1 MTWYIL
7 SQTGGGRYVAVF
19 MKRKQSYKLRQN
31 LNLKNATSP
40 CEQITD
46 FSTTDLY
53 INYVII

>member
-31 LNLKNATSP
+31 LNLKNATSL

-46 FSTTDLY
+46 FSTTDL
-53 INYVII
+53 